1 MGKSK
6 VSKFKVIK
14 ISFRKI
20 QKIKF
25 TLSHLIILQMD
36 QRTELK
42 YKSKLHF
49 KKVHKNNPYQVE
61 SYKNQET
68 KNSLLL
74 TNPV

>member
-1 MGKSK
+1 MEKSK

-14 ISFRKI
+14 ISYRKI

-25 TLSHLIILQMD
+25 TLSHLIILKMG

-49 KKVHKNNPYQVE
+49 KKVHKSNHYQVE
-61 SYKNQET
+61 SYKNLET
-68 KNSLLL
+68 KNNLL
-74 TNPV
+74 